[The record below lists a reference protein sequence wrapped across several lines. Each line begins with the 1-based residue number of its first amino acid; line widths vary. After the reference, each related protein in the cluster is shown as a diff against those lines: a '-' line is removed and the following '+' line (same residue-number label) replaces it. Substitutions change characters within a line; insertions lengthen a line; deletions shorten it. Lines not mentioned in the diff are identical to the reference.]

1 MHALKMLAYASI
13 VNVSVSMGGRMA
25 AMLGMQGISRTRRR
39 FRGVATAMRRAMRSV
54 PQIYD
59 EALVPCG
66 LRSTQRSVLDSI
78 ARAGRPTMGELAA
91 SPVLDRSALG

>member
-1 MHALKMLAYASI
+1 
-13 VNVSVSMGGRMA
+13 MA
-25 AMLGMQGISRTRRR
+25 AMLGKQGISRTRRR

-66 LRSTQRSVLDSI
+66 LGSTQRSVLDSI

-91 SPVLDRSALG
+91 SLVLDRSALAYNIKPLE

>member
-1 MHALKMLAYASI
+1 
-13 VNVSVSMGGRMA
+13 MA

-91 SPVLDRSALG
+91 SPVLDRSALGWQHQTARV